1 MDGIPALAAVPT
13 LAKKRATK
21 PLILCVEDDPIYIT
35 LRKKV
40 LEREGYNVI
49 GVSKASDALRIL
61 RESPVCAV
69 IADHM
74 LQGTTGMELAK
85 HMKKIKPRIPVILF
99 SGTAPQGLGGCLRQ
113 QGRTHR
119 KVSSSVTLLSDFGRK
134 LSV

>member
-1 MDGIPALAAVPT
+1 MTLVNSIGFHLCLQRYSLSCIYVLGIIRDYGWNSSP
-13 LAKKRATK
+13 R
-21 PLILCVEDDPIYIT
+21 
-35 LRKKV
+35 R
-40 LEREGYNVI
+40 R
-49 GVSKASDALRIL
+49 DALRIL